1 MDFQSWGNYPKAQS
15 TVHTFNDLASLQ
27 QLLARKTEY
36 IPRGNGRSYGDS
48 SLNENLIHVRPYD
61 RFLSFDSQQGTID
74 VQAGVLLADVLDVIV
89 PNGWFLPVTP
99 GTKYVTV
106 GGAIAS
112 DVHGKNHHIDN
123 SFCRYV
129 ARLTIMLAN
138 GEILRCSRSENEDVF
153 RATCGGM
160 GLTGII
166 LSAKVQLKKISSSL
180 IDQKTIKTMNLRETL
195 QAFDTYKDSTYSV
208 AWIDCLAKGAALG
221 RGLVM
226 LGEHAESGQLDYK
239 NRSRISLPVQLPSF
253 TLNSVTV
260 KIFNTLYYRLKKSG
274 DHTERVSIDK
284 FFYPLDA
291 IRHWNRIY
299 GSAGFIQYQVVLPL
313 ESSRDGLRDILTK
326 ILTSGQGSPL
336 GVLKLLGEQNS
347 NWLSFPMHGFTLS
360 LDFRIQW
367 HLMKLLSEL
376 DQIVIK
382 HGGRFY
388 LAKDARVTREVFEVG
403 YERVEKFRALR
414 EQYGMSRK
422 FNSLQSRRVGI

>member
-1 MDFQSWGNYPKAQS
+1 
-15 TVHTFNDLASLQ
+15 
-27 QLLARKTEY
+27 
-36 IPRGNGRSYGDS
+36 
-48 SLNENLIHVRPYD
+48 
-61 RFLSFDSQQGTID
+61 
-74 VQAGVLLADVLDVIV
+74 
-89 PNGWFLPVTP
+89 
-99 GTKYVTV
+99 
-106 GGAIAS
+106 
-112 DVHGKNHHIDN
+112 
-123 SFCRYV
+123 
-129 ARLTIMLAN
+129 
-138 GEILRCSRSENEDVF
+138 
-153 RATCGGM
+153 M
-160 GLTGII
+160 GLTGVI
-166 LSAKVQLKKISSSL
+166 LSAEVQLKKISSSL
-180 IDQKTIKTMNLRETL
+180 IDQKTIKTTNLRETL
-195 QAFDTYKDSTYSV
+195 QAFDTFKDSTYSV

-239 NRSRISLPVQLPSF
+239 DRSRISLPVQLPSF
-253 TLNSVTV
+253 TLNSVAV
-260 KIFNTLYYRLKKSG
+260 KIFNTLYYRLNKSG
-274 DHTERVSIDK
+274 DRTEQVSIDK

-299 GSAGFIQYQVVLPL
+299 GRAGFIQYQVVLPL
-313 ESSRDGLRDILTK
+313 ESSRDGLRNILTK

-347 NWLSFPMHGFTLS
+347 NWLSFPMHGFTLA
-360 LDFRIQW
+360 LDFRIQK